1 MAKDVICKGTFDTD
15 SNQSK
20 KSVCNPFNFHLQSYC
35 RRVVLAILKSRDFI
49 KPPLLKM
56 MMKKGGEFMSSPLC
70 VSALCCLFKRSF
82 VGLVEVSSVLDY
94 IDSQINRVSER
105 LFGSLVLAGYLVFSS
120 AYRRSS
126 DDRQVGS
133 VVHSGV
139 H

>member
-56 MMKKGGEFMSSPLC
+56 MMKKKRGFMSSPLC
-70 VSALCCLFKRSF
+70 VSVLCCLFKRSF
-82 VGLVEVSSVLDY
+82 VGFVEVLSVLDY

-105 LFGSLVLAGYLVFSS
+105 LFGSLALAGYLVFSS

-126 DDRQVGS
+126 DDRQVGC
-133 VVHSGV
+133 VVYSGI